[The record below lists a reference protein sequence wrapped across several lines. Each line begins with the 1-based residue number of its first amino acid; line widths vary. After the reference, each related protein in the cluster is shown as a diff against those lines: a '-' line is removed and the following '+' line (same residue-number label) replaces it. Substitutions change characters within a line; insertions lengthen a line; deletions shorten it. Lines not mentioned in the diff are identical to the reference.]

1 MSASILVEAEGLING
16 PRAASYGHAF
26 DNFGAIADVWNW
38 WLAFKVARGGEW
50 RIEPEDVGVMMTLL
64 KLARNGNAPKRD
76 NLVDAA
82 GYLGCV
88 EQVELERVRRNAIAA
103 VQSHTVEPSDF
114 TVYETPRPAKATN
127 EVAHC
132 RECGSSTF
140 FTVDKCDTCARDN
153 QSPGESRRAD
163 IPTAPPV
170 APTKCGEE
178 YCPICG
184 PINGGDR

>member
-16 PRAASYGHAF
+16 ERAAAYGHAI
-26 DNFGAIADVWNW
+26 DNFQNIADAWNW
-38 WLAFKVARGGEW
+38 WLEMKCAHVRGNGGDS
-50 RIEPEDVGVMMTLL
+50 ISITSEDVGVMMTLL

-114 TVYETPRPAKATN
+114 TVYETPRPAKTEN

-140 FTVDKCDTCARDN
+140 FTVD
-153 QSPGESRRAD
+153 
-163 IPTAPPV
+163 
-170 APTKCGEE
+170 
-178 YCPICG
+178 
-184 PINGGDR
+184 